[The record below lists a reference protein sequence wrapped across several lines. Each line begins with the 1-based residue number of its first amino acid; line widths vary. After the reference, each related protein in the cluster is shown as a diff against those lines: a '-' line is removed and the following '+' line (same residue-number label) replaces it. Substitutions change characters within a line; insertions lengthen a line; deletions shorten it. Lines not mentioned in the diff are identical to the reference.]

1 MKRVWLLF
9 CIMLLCSCARYPQR
23 VFRQAESM
31 LNTQPDSARML
42 LESISPEQLKSR
54 TSKARYGLLF
64 TMAKDK
70 SYQDNL
76 DTALIQASY
85 DYYQHWGTQK
95 QRMLSAYYLGI
106 ARQYYGQDMAATS
119 LFRDAEHLAKEL
131 EDNRYAGLSCEHLS
145 ALYARNYD
153 NDESLA
159 AAKRAVHSFQKAG
172 ETLSADFSRLD
183 IAWQY
188 CSLEQFNEAEA
199 IVDSLLST
207 GFDTNMSLRYALYL
221 LKADLSY
228 YQGHFPAA
236 QSFYAKLEEVGGIM
250 SISSLRN
257 ITIINERNK
266 DRERTNVLLSRMS
279 SQCVTDADSAAYY
292 DCIQHVSILR
302 KDTARAYENMLKVNL
317 IQDRVVRAQLRR
329 SIAHAQK
336 NHYEQHY
343 NLERK
348 NKQLLL
354 LSGVIVILTLAVVLL
369 IILAALLRRKKQ
381 IILEM
386 AKVNQL
392 TEDIEDLNQ
401 TQKGNNAVIATL
413 LQDKIKTMQALSTT
427 YFNWSDDAFAKQEER
442 QGEFTK
448 DEILSSFRKHLRSLR
463 SDEHFLNSLEHALDI
478 SSQNLIHRLRDQ
490 TTGPVAGARLKELD
504 FQYLVLFFAG
514 FSSKSISFLMDS
526 TEDAVRARKS
536 RYRKLFKSMGET
548 GKEYWERLC

>member
-23 VFRQAESM
+23 VFRQAETM

-95 QRMLSAYYLGI
+95 QRMLSAYYLGV
-106 ARQYYGQDMAATS
+106 ARQYYGQDMAATL
-119 LFRDAEHLAKEL
+119 LFRDAEHLANEL
-131 EDNRYAGLSCEHLS
+131 ADNHYIGFSCEHLS

-153 NDESLA
+153 NKESLA
-159 AAKRAVHSFQKAG
+159 AAKRAVSAFEKAG
-172 ETLSADFSRLD
+172 ETLSAAFSRVD
-183 IAWQY
+183 VASQH
-188 CSLEQFNEAEA
+188 CSLEQFSEAEA
-199 IVDSLLST
+199 IVDSLLSI
-207 GFDTNMSLRYALYL
+207 GFDSNRGLQYALYL

-228 YQGHFPAA
+228 YEGNYLTA
-236 QSFYAKLEEVGGIM
+236 QFFYAKAQKAGGITD
-250 SISSLRN
+250 SGHLRN
-257 ITIINERNK
+257 VAIISERNK
-266 DRERTNVLLSRMS
+266 ERERTDDLLSQMS
-279 SQCVTDADSAAYY
+279 CHCITDADSAAFY
-292 DCIQHVSILR
+292 DCVQHVSILR
-302 KDTARAYENMLKVNL
+302 GDTAKAYENVLKVNVL
-317 IQDRVVRAQLRR
+317 QDRIVRSQLER
-329 SIAHAQK
+329 SIVHAQK
-336 NHYEQHY
+336 NYYEQHY

-348 NKQLLL
+348 NKQLML
-354 LSGVIVILTLAVVLL
+354 LSGVAIILALTVVLL

-392 TEDIEDLNQ
+392 TEDIEELNQ
-401 TQKGNNAVIATL
+401 TRKGNDAVIATL
-413 LQDKIKTMQALSTT
+413 LQDKIKTMQALSAT
-427 YFNWSDDAFAKQEER
+427 YFNWSDDAFAKQEEH
-442 QGEFTK
+442 QGTFTK
-448 DEILSSFRKHLRSLR
+448 DEILSSFRKHLRKLR
-463 SDEHFLNSLEHALDI
+463 NDEHFLNSVERALDL
-478 SSQNLIHRLRDQ
+478 SSQNLIHRLRNQ
-490 TTGPVAGARLKELD
+490 ISGPVVGTRLKELD

-536 RYRKLFKSMGET
+536 RYRKFFKSMGEA
-548 GKEYWERLC
+548 GKEYCDRLS

>member
-23 VFRQAESM
+23 VFRQAETM

-70 SYQDNL
+70 SYQDDL

-85 DYYQHWGTQK
+85 DYYLHWGTKK
-95 QRMLSAYYLGI
+95 QRMLSAYYLGV
-106 ARQYYGQDMAATS
+106 ARQHYGQDMEATL
-119 LFRDAEHLAKEL
+119 LFRDAEHLANTL
-131 EDNRYAGLSCEHLS
+131 ENNRYAGLSCEHLS

-183 IAWQY
+183 VARQY
-188 CSLEQFNEAEA
+188 FSLEQFRKADS
-199 IVDSLLST
+199 IVDSLLSI
-207 GFDTNMSLRYALYL
+207 GSDTNIGIQYALYI

-228 YQGHFPAA
+228 YEGDYLTAH
-236 QSFYAKLEEVGGIM
+236 SFYAKAEEIGGI
-250 SISSLRN
+250 IDVGCLRN
-257 ITIINERNK
+257 
-266 DRERTNVLLSRMS
+266 VALLSEQNKERKRTDNLL
-279 SQCVTDADSAAYY
+279 SQMNSRCITDADSAAYY

-302 KDTARAYENMLKVNL
+302 GDTAKAYENVLKVNVL
-317 IQDRVVRAQLRR
+317 QDRIVRSQLER

-336 NHYEQHY
+336 NYYEQHY

-354 LSGVIVILTLAVVLL
+354 LSGVS
-369 IILAALLRRKKQ
+369 IILALTQ

-392 TEDIEDLNQ
+392 TEDIEELNQ

-413 LQDKIKTMQALSTT
+413 LQDKIKAMQALSAT
-427 YFNWSDDAFAKQEER
+427 YFIWSEDAFAKQEEH
-442 QGEFTK
+442 QGTFTK
-448 DEILSSFRKHLRSLR
+448 DEILSSFRKHLRKLR
-463 SDEHFLNSLEHALDI
+463 NDEHFLNSVERALDL
-478 SSQNLIHRLRDQ
+478 SSQNLIHRLRNQ
-490 TTGPVAGARLKELD
+490 ISGPVVGTKLKELD
-504 FQYLVLFFAG
+504 IQYLVLFFAG

-536 RYRKLFKSMGET
+536 RYRKFFKSMGEA
-548 GKEYWERLC
+548 GKEYCDRLS